1 MGNILVHM
9 IFLLTYLS
17 LSQIP
22 AAFLPDFMQYNFGSP
37 GSQGHLIQDFF
48 SLPDMKYLSPLICAV
63 FIVMIP
69 LWVAIAKQSPSL
81 AEVLKSGWQPV
92 IVAMSISR

>member
-1 MGNILVHM
+1 
-9 IFLLTYLS
+9 
-17 LSQIP
+17 
-22 AAFLPDFMQYNFGSP
+22 
-37 GSQGHLIQDFF
+37 
-48 SLPDMKYLSPLICAV
+48 MKYLSPLICAV
-63 FIVMIP
+63 FIIMIP